1 MDISPLIISLK
12 TSIPATIISLLV
24 AVFLIYLVKF
34 KFSKSQNLIECIINI
49 PLVLPPSVIGFILLF
64 IFGKNSVVGQFFDK
78 FGVDIIFTIY
88 ASIIASIIVSL
99 PLMYRSIIVSVD
111 EIDKTILEEASLVGC
126 NNFQILKLI
135 ILPISKNG
143 IMSGVVMA
151 FLRSLGEF
159 GATLIVSGNIPNVTE
174 NIANRVYFATITG
187 RANEAF
193 FWSVLLILIS
203 FFAIFFLNRNK
214 N

>member
-12 TSIPATIISLLV
+12 TSIPATIISLFV
-24 AVFLIYLVKF
+24 AIFLIFLVKF
-34 KFSKSQNLIECIINI
+34 KITKSQNLIECIINI

-64 IFGKNSVVGQFFDK
+64 IFGQNSIIGQFFNK

-88 ASIIASIIVSL
+88 ASILASIIVSL
-99 PLMYRSIIVSVD
+99 PLMYRSIIVSVND
-111 EIDKTILEEASLVGC
+111 IDKTILEEASLVGC
-126 NNFQILKLI
+126 TDFQILRYI

-143 IMSGVVMA
+143 IKSGVVLA

-159 GATLIVSGNIPNVTE
+159 GATLIVSGNIPNQTE

-187 RANEAF
+187 RDAEAL
-193 FWSVLLILIS
+193 FWSILLIIIS
-203 FFAIFFLNRNK
+203 FIAIFFLNRNK